1 MPRHMPHSK
10 PDLTRR
16 AFNMSL
22 VAATASLSAALPALA
37 QSPQQKPAR
46 FGYDEVVKRAR
57 DLAAA
62 PVAPAPH
69 LPDALQKLDFNAWK
83 DIRFRPERAFLN
95 GGGNFRLQAFHL
107 GHLYRRP
114 VTINII
120 REGIATPIPY
130 APGLFDYGRTK
141 LDKPLPVNV
150 GFAGFRLHYP
160 LNDPKVHDEAIAFLG
175 ANAFRLLGRGQRYGL
190 SAQGIVINPGTE
202 SEETP
207 HFLEFWIE
215 APEPGSERVVFYA
228 LLDGESLT
236 GAYRFELVP
245 GVDTVLDVSL
255 TLFPRRPIHK
265 IGVAPLSSLFLNGE
279 NDRRFTGDFRPELHD
294 SDGLLINSGSGEWLW
309 RPLRNPLR
317 QARATF
323 ADTNPRGFGLL
334 QRDRNFEHYQDLDL
348 TYELRPSYWVE
359 PQEGWGEG
367 HIELIENSAAD
378 DIDNNITVAWTPNA
392 PVEPGKPVSLAYR
405 LTSSLDM
412 RRLSPNARAIAT
424 YQTQTR
430 ALGSKEPILP
440 GSRRFI
446 IDFAGGE
453 LRYFQTQPELVE
465 FVPSTTAGEI
475 RRAFVVPNP
484 QTGGFRAAFD
494 VLLAPG
500 ATTDLR
506 GYLRAGQRA
515 LTETWT
521 YPWRA
526 E

>member
-1 MPRHMPHSK
+1 
-10 PDLTRR
+10 
-16 AFNMSL
+16 MS
-22 VAATASLSAALPALA
+22 TLP
-37 QSPQQKPAR
+37 K
-46 FGYDEVVKRAR
+46 
-57 DLAAA
+57 
-62 PVAPAPH
+62 
-69 LPDALQKLDFNAWK
+69 
-83 DIRFRPERAFLN
+83 I
-95 GGGNFRLQAFHL
+95 
-107 GHLYRRP
+107 
-114 VTINII
+114 
-120 REGIATPIPY
+120 
-130 APGLFDYGRTK
+130 
-141 LDKPLPVNV
+141 
-150 GFAGFRLHYP
+150 
-160 LNDPKVHDEAIAFLG
+160 
-175 ANAFRLLGRGQRYGL
+175 QR
-190 SAQGIVINPGTE
+190 
-202 SEETP
+202 
-207 HFLEFWIE
+207 
-215 APEPGSERVVFYA
+215 
-228 LLDGESLT
+228 
-236 GAYRFELVP
+236 
-245 GVDTVLDVSL
+245 
-255 TLFPRRPIHK
+255 
-265 IGVAPLSSLFLNGE
+265 
-279 NDRRFTGDFRPELHD
+279 
-294 SDGLLINSGSGEWLW
+294 
-309 RPLRNPLR
+309 R

-367 HIELIENSAAD
+367 HIELIENPAAD

-494 VLLAPG
+494 VRLAPG